1 MPWTDPD
8 RDWLETK
15 GAQIQYY
22 VALEEDLAAMH
33 EFNLT
38 LATGTTLDVPK
49 AKELA
54 TKPTMDQMATRKAGA
69 PAASPQPGPEK
80 LPGIRHIVAVGSG
93 KGGVGKSTVSV
104 NLALALQR
112 LGGRVGLVDADILG
126 PSVPGML
133 GIPTGRPPAVTPDG
147 KVIPAE
153 RYGVKTMSMGMFTG
167 DDTPAVLRGPMVGK
181 YLRMLIGGVQWGDLD
196 YLILDL
202 PPGTGDTQL
211 TLAQSLTLSG
221 AVIVTTPQDVSL
233 KIARRGLRM
242 FEKVQVPILGIVENM
257 STFTCLH
264 CGQSTDIFRR
274 GGGERM
280 SREIGVS
287 FLGAIPIDAD
297 VVTGGD
303 EGCPIVIDKPQSVAA
318 QAYVAIAAALAKQ
331 LGAAPA
337 TLLKSFVW
345 NWDSREG
352 VPGWLE
358 SGIRP
363 TGSRT
368 TAIGFRQRDARTLSV
383 LWEDGHHD
391 DFDVRDLRLACHCA
405 LCIEEMSGRKLLDP
419 KTVRPDVSPQVIS
432 SIGNYAIGIDWND
445 GHNSGIYSFNHLRS
459 LGERAAGKIV
469 EDV

>member
-1 MPWTDPD
+1 MNHT
-8 RDWLETK
+8 
-15 GAQIQYY
+15 
-22 VALEEDLAAMH
+22 
-33 EFNLT
+33 
-38 LATGTTLDVPK
+38 ATH
-49 AKELA
+49 
-54 TKPTMDQMATRKAGA
+54 QAGA
-69 PAASPQPGPEK
+69 PGSSPQSGPEK
-80 LPGIRHIVAVGSG
+80 LPGIRHIVAIGSG

-104 NLALALQR
+104 NLALVLQR

-126 PSVPGML
+126 PSIPGML
-133 GIPTGRPPAVTPDG
+133 GIPTGRPPATTPDG
-147 KVIPAE
+147 QAIPAE
-153 RYGVKTMSMGMFTG
+153 AYGIKTMSMGMLTG

-181 YLRMLIGGVQWGDLD
+181 YLRLLIGGAQWGDLD

-257 STFTCLH
+257 GTFTCPH

-280 SREIGVS
+280 SRELGVP
-287 FLGAIPIDAD
+287 FLGAIPLDAD

-303 EGCPIVIDKPQSVAA
+303 EGRPIVIDKPQSVAA
-318 QAYVAIAAALAKQ
+318 QAYAAIAAALTAQ
-331 LGAAPA
+331 LDAAPA
-337 TLLKSFVW
+337 AVLKSFVW
-345 NWDSREG
+345 KWDSQEG
-352 VPGWLE
+352 VPSWLE
-358 SGIRP
+358 GVVRP
-363 TGSRT
+363 SGSRT
-368 TAIGFRQRDARTLSV
+368 TAVGFRQRDARTLSM
-383 LWEDGHHD
+383 LWEDGHGD

-419 KTVRPDVSPQVIS
+419 KTVRPDVSPRVIS
-432 SIGNYAIGIDWND
+432 SIGNYAIGIDWSD
-445 GHNSGIYSFNHLRS
+445 GHNSGIYSFDHLRA
-459 LGERAAGKIV
+459 LGERAAGKTI

>member
-1 MPWTDPD
+1 MNHT
-8 RDWLETK
+8 
-15 GAQIQYY
+15 
-22 VALEEDLAAMH
+22 
-33 EFNLT
+33 
-38 LATGTTLDVPK
+38 ATH
-49 AKELA
+49 
-54 TKPTMDQMATRKAGA
+54 QAGA
-69 PAASPQPGPEK
+69 PGSSPQSGPEK
-80 LPGIRHIVAVGSG
+80 LPGIRHIVAIGSG

-104 NLALALQR
+104 NLALVLQR

-126 PSVPGML
+126 PSIPGML
-133 GIPTGRPPAVTPDG
+133 GIPTGRPPATTPDG
-147 KVIPAE
+147 QAIPAE
-153 RYGVKTMSMGMFTG
+153 AYGIKTMSMGMLTG

-181 YLRMLIGGVQWGDLD
+181 YLRLLIGGAQWGDLD

-257 STFTCLH
+257 GTFTCPH

-280 SREIGVS
+280 SRELGVP
-287 FLGAIPIDAD
+287 FLGAIPLDAD

-303 EGCPIVIDKPQSVAA
+303 EGRPIVIDKPQSVAA
-318 QAYVAIAAALAKQ
+318 QAYAAIAAALTAQ
-331 LGAAPA
+331 LDAAPA
-337 TLLKSFVW
+337 AVLKSFVW
-345 NWDSREG
+345 KWDSQEG
-352 VPGWLE
+352 VPSWLE
-358 SGIRP
+358 GVVRP
-363 TGSRT
+363 SGSRT
-368 TAIGFRQRDARTLSV
+368 TAVGFRQRDARTLSM
-383 LWEDGHHD
+383 LWEDGHGD

-419 KTVRPDVSPQVIS
+419 KTVRPDVSPRVIS
-432 SIGNYAIGIDWND
+432 SIGNYAIGIDWSD
-445 GHNSGIYSFNHLRS
+445 GHNSGIYSFDHLRS
-459 LGERAAGKIV
+459 LGQRAVGKII